1 MRTLQG
7 RGVWEAD
14 LRKWF
19 IPPAL
24 LPYCRFRVLGFRFQI
39 LFRVQVL
46 LRVQVSLSCRW
57 RVEVVGFRVQVLLPS
72 RRFPA
77 CALCLAAASFSFD
90 VSFDMCRC
98 LF

>member
-1 MRTLQG
+1 VCVCVCVCVPVQCFTIPSRQRETGMRTLQG

-39 LFRVQVL
+39 FV
-46 LRVQVSLSCRW
+46 
-57 RVEVVGFRVQVLLPS
+57 
-72 RRFPA
+72 
-77 CALCLAAASFSFD
+77 
-90 VSFDMCRC
+90 
-98 LF
+98 